1 MLSTELLFLI
11 ECCKVSLLNASCQPL
26 DQLIKDGNP
35 DWKRIQKMAGY
46 HGIRPFVYEGLKRVK
61 KEELDADFY
70 AYLNSFV
77 KVKAIHNL
85 LFKQEQQRLDTLFAQ
100 NAIQARAFKGT
111 AWSNY
116 LYPVSFR
123 ESVDIDY
130 LLAEKDIFRALDVLM
145 QDGYQIDATAEAI
158 QQYKPQELLKALHDF
173 GQIEVTM
180 FKQTGLNFRIHLDFH
195 WDLLIQAQTIGFKV
209 EELFR
214 NNFSEPEKVLLMIL
228 IHNGKRESWTKL
240 KFILDFVVFVKYHGH
255 EIEWDTFIEKID
267 AFALKK
273 SLSKG
278 LSLVNIFLPV
288 KETISLSAPIDQ
300 PEPLNIDFW
309 EKAEL
314 YQDSFKTRLSF
325 IKLTVKY
332 HKNLNETYH
341 FVVNYIKYLSYPN
354 PREERLYTFPKER
367 TFLNLSS
374 KVLSYFYFLLSPK
387 K

>member
-1 MLSTELLFLI
+1 
-11 ECCKVSLLNASCQPL
+11 
-26 DQLIKDGNP
+26 
-35 DWKRIQKMAGY
+35 MATY
-46 HGIRPFVYEGLKRVK
+46 HGIRPFIYEGLKGVK
-61 KEELDADFY
+61 HDSVNPDFY
-70 AYLNSFV
+70 AHLNSFV

-85 LFKQEQQRLDTLFAQ
+85 LFKQEQQRLDKLFAQ
-100 NAIQARAFKGT
+100 NAIRAMAFKGT
-111 AWSNY
+111 VWSNY

-145 QDGYQIDATAEAI
+145 QDGYKIDATADAI
-158 QQYKPQELLKALHDF
+158 QQYQPQELLKALYDF
-173 GQIEVTM
+173 GQIEVTL
-180 FKQTGLNFRIHLDFH
+180 FKETRPNFKIHLDFH

-240 KFILDFVVFVKYHGH
+240 KFILDLVLFVKRHGH
-255 EIEWDTFIEKID
+255 EIIWDAFIERID

-273 SLSKG
+273 SLLKG

-288 KETISLSAPIDQ
+288 KDTISLSASIDK
-300 PEPLNIDFW
+300 PEQLNIDFW
-309 EKAEL
+309 EKADL

-332 HKNLNETYH
+332 QKDLSETYH

-367 TFLNLSS
+367 TFLNLTS